1 MTRNP
6 PQTSAVPNPASV
18 FALPTSQP
26 ITVPQRTMTETS
38 TAGPTPTPLPNIR
51 RKGGEDEKSE
61 DAGRDNNDHH
71 HDGGGDDH
79 KDTFP
84 LPKLRL
90 HIQDITHPGASR
102 FLSAID
108 ASTILPQSVETVL
121 KLLYVS
127 NRHEVYKPPP
137 TRSVTVFL
145 EDMGGVAYTK
155 GTDLDNDHKEIHM
168 SLNYIKGIKEAP
180 EGADGDVTG
189 AYEIRGVLVHE
200 LVHCF
205 QYNGKGACPGGF
217 VEGIADWVRLA
228 ARLGAPH
235 WKRGTVPER
244 WDQGYERTAYFL
256 DWLENVYGKGTVR
269 KMNEELRV
277 RKYKQSEFW
286 VGLLGSDIDALWE
299 EYLRV
304 LKKQ

>member
-1 MTRNP
+1 
-6 PQTSAVPNPASV
+6 
-18 FALPTSQP
+18 
-26 ITVPQRTMTETS
+26 MTETS
-38 TAGPTPTPLPNIR
+38 TAGPTHTPLPDIKR
-51 RKGGEDEKSE
+51 SGGEVEKSE
-61 DAGRDNNDHH
+61 DTRESNVIDHH
-71 HDGGGDDH
+71 TGDDH
-79 KDTFP
+79 KDSFL

-102 FLSAID
+102 FLSALD
-108 ASTILPQSVETVL
+108 ASTILPRSVETVL
-121 KLLYVS
+121 RLLYVS
-127 NRHEVYKPPP
+127 NHHEAHKPPP

-155 GTDLDNDHKEIHM
+155 GTDLDEDHKEIHL
-168 SLNYIKGIKEAP
+168 SLNYIKSIKKAP

-205 QYNGKGACPGGF
+205 QHNGRGACPGGL
-217 VEGIADWVRLA
+217 VEGIADWVRLE

-235 WKRGTVPER
+235 WKRGAVPER

-256 DWLENVYGKGTVR
+256 DWLEGRFGRGTVR
-269 KMNEELRV
+269 RINDELRFGQV
-277 RKYKQSEFW
+277 RKYKKSEFW
-286 VGLLGSDIDALWE
+286 VGLLGSDIDVLWE
-299 EYLRV
+299 EYLQV